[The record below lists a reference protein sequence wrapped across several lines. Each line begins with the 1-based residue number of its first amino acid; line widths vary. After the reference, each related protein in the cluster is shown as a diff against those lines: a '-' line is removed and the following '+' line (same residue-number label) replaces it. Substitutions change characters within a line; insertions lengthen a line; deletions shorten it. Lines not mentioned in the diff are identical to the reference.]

1 MGNRSKEAQARQA
14 RVAAMR
20 QAQERRER
28 QRSILVVGAAVLVCV
43 GLVATVVFVIV
54 RERDRQA
61 RLEAE
66 ANAPIEGV
74 AEFPDLPR
82 EHVTEPVAYEQDPP
96 VGGQHAPVWTNCGVY
111 GQPVSSEQSVHS
123 LEHGAVWVTYRPDL
137 SAEQVQ
143 RLNDLVAGED
153 YALLSP
159 YPGLATPVAASAWGV
174 QLLADDASDPRLERF
189 LTRYL
194 QGEQTPEP
202 GAACTGGSGGM

>member
-66 ANAPIEGV
+66 TNAPIEGV

-111 GQPVSSEQSVHS
+111 SQPVSSEQSVHS
-123 LEHGAVWVTYRPDL
+123 LEHGAVWITYRPDL

>member
-66 ANAPIEGV
+66 TNAPIEGV

-123 LEHGAVWVTYRPDL
+123 LEHGAVWITYRPDL

>member
-123 LEHGAVWVTYRPDL
+123 LEHGAVWITYRPDL